1 MDFKIEFPIKAPD
14 SLLRIESS
22 YFFAGSCFAENMASK
37 MQDLMLNQEFLYHG
51 ILFNPISLCKA
62 FQQIL
67 NNEIPND
74 SQILESNGIYLSW
87 NHHGSV
93 YKKDKQELIKLISEK
108 NKKQNQS
115 LKDANCLVISF
126 GSAFVYELIET
137 NHIVA
142 NCHKIPAK
150 LFRKR
155 LLNINEI
162 VSNWK
167 NCIHQ
172 ILQLNPNLKI
182 LLTVSPVK
190 YLKDGIH
197 ENNLSKS
204 TLLLAV
210 NELCKIENCIYFPA
224 FEIIQDELRDYRF
237 YGNDMAHPSEQAI
250 QYVWEKFI
258 QYYFDQNSKEVIK
271 ELNQFFM
278 LKNHR
283 ILHEGTSEHQQFI
296 KKLSEKEKEIQKKYP
311 FLNL

>member
-1 MDFKIEFPIKAPD
+1 MDFKIEFPIKVPD
-14 SLLRIESS
+14 SLLSFDSS
-22 YFFAGSCFAENMASK
+22 FFFAGSCFAENMASK

-51 ILFNPISLCKA
+51 ILFNPISLSKA

-67 NNEIPND
+67 NQEIPTD
-74 SQILESNGIYLSW
+74 SQVLETNGIYLSW

-93 YKKDKQELIKLISEK
+93 YKKDKQELIKFISEK
-108 NKKQNQS
+108 NKKQYQS
-115 LKDANCLVISF
+115 LKDANYLIISF
-126 GSAFVYELIET
+126 GTAFAYELIET
-137 NHIVA
+137 NQIVA

-150 LFRKR
+150 SFQKR
-155 LLNINEI
+155 LLSIKEI
-162 VSNWK
+162 VTDWK
-167 NCIHQ
+167 NCIQQ
-172 ILQLNPNLKI
+172 IQTLNPDLNI
-182 LLTVSPVK
+182 IFTVSPVK

-210 NELCKIENCIYFPA
+210 NELCKIEKCTYFPA
-224 FEIIQDELRDYRF
+224 FEIVQDELRDYRF
-237 YGNDMAHPSEQAI
+237 YGNDMAHPNEQAI

-258 QYYFDQNSKEVIK
+258 HNYFDKNSKEAIK

-283 ILHEGTSEHQQFI
+283 ILHEGTTEHQQFI
-296 KKLSEKEKEIQKKYP
+296 NKLSEKEKEIKMKYP